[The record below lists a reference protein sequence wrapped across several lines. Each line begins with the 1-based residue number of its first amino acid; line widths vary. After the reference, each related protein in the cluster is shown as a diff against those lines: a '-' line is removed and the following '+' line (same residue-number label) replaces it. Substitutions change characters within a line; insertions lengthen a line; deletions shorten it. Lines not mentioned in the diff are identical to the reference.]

1 MSFSFCTLLAG
12 CCARLGI
19 RCDDR
24 CTVLDIGSERVREGC
39 PGARL
44 RGQQS
49 MVESWMGEWE
59 DGLPSPSPS
68 SFGAGGGGSL
78 TAG

>member
-1 MSFSFCTLLAG
+1 
-12 CCARLGI
+12 
-19 RCDDR
+19 
-24 CTVLDIGSERVREGC
+24 
-39 PGARL
+39 
-44 RGQQS
+44 